1 MKKILLVLG
10 ILVFSAL
17 LFAHGSDRG
26 FSSRKNSNNR
36 RYTMKEYPEKR
47 FSNKNEK
54 LRIQITLND
63 FELQKIMVQ
72 GRVEWV
78 KVDKLNAQRYRPIKK
93 LENNRLKNREEIRK
107 KFEHGFRGD
116 KYTKDHESQQHRN
129 DRDYERYYMKRYY

>member
-26 FSSRKNSNNR
+26 FSRRKNNYNR

-47 FSNKNEK
+47 FSNEK

-63 FELQKIMVQ
+63 FEIQKIMVQ

-78 KVDKLNAQRYRPIKK
+78 KVDKSYSQRYRPIKK

-107 KFEHGFRGD
+107 KVEDGFRGN

-129 DRDYERYYMKRYY
+129 DSNYERYYMKRYY